1 MCAFT
6 YFLMIEDIIYK
17 SDDVILQLV
26 EKDCILD
33 SSIASISFLLSTR
46 EHDPWF
52 WNVGRWKQFWR
63 KLGKRAPEG
72 RTRPISG
79 YLRLP

>member
-46 EHDPWF
+46 EHGPWF
-52 WNVGRWKQFWR
+52 GMWVAGNNSGGSWVNARR
-63 KLGKRAPEG
+63 KAERVQ
-72 RTRPISG
+72 
-79 YLRLP
+79 

>member
-33 SSIASISFLLSTR
+33 SSIHFFSTF
-46 EHDPWF
+46 H
-52 WNVGRWKQFWR
+52 
-63 KLGKRAPEG
+63 A
-72 RTRPISG
+72 RTRSVVLECGSLETILAEVG
-79 YLRLP
+79 